1 LVERSLVERAQA
13 GDRFAFGE
21 LAASCADRLFAVAA
35 RILRDPEAAGDVLQA
50 VLVDIW
56 RDLPSLRDPDRF
68 DAWAHRMVVNRCRA
82 HFRSARRL
90 PMTIGLVPGDRSVA
104 DAQAWV
110 GNRDQLERAFAR
122 LSADQRAVLVLT
134 YYRDLSVGQVAACL
148 GVSAGTVKSRLF
160 AARRAM
166 RAGLEA
172 DERPVMNEGR
182 TA

>member
-1 LVERSLVERAQA
+1 VERSLVERAQA
-13 GDRFAFGE
+13 GDRVAFGE
-21 LAASCADRLFAVAA
+21 LAASYADRLFAVAA

-56 RDLPSLRDPDRF
+56 RDLPALRDPDRF
-68 DAWAHRMVVNRCRA
+68 EAWANRLVINRCRA

-90 PMTIGLVPGDRSVA
+90 PMTMGRVPDDRSVA
-104 DAQAWV
+104 DVQGAI

-122 LSADQRAVLVLT
+122 LSAEQRAVVVLT
-134 YYRDLSVGQVAACL
+134 YYRDLSVGQVAATL
-148 GVSAGTVKSRLF
+148 GISVGTVKSRLF

-166 RAGLEA
+166 RADLEA
-172 DERPVMNEGR
+172 DERLVVNEGR